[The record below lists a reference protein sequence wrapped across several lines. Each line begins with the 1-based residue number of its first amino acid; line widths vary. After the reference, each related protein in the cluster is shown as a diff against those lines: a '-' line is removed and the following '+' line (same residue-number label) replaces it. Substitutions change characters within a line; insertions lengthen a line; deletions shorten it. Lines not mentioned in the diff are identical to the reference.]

1 MGEEPVD
8 ESFEIA
14 GTRFTRHGRF
24 VEAETHRTPEQQ
36 LEIDS
41 ALAKSRDEAEE
52 CIATATRELEV
63 ELSKYRSFDVLSNL
77 MLVELAANPETYK
90 EWSHQGSQAHVEY
103 ATLLALKGEF
113 RADGDLIIDG
123 PKIEKIQR
131 LLNDVFSS
139 ASWYYLGESADPE
152 KLPDAAAE
160 LRFRTITY
168 GLKVRN
174 PGYGHHLHNILKRLF
189 GHPSVSEW
197 LKTNLGFTVEEA
209 LKLNQ
214 AAATLGEDR
223 LIKRRQI
230 AKREEQSLETAV
242 QQLRQG
248 KPIPERFPEEVVR
261 EYAKLNDEEM
271 QQSLRNRAVWRTL
284 HELGDTM
291 SFTAEE
297 LAEAANVDIAV
308 TQTYLNARSLEFGS
322 VDSQFAMPTPTP
334 PLAQRPFVHHEGS
347 YLVTAP
353 GWLNWG
359 LKDYIEDQ
367 LNPHKPGAV
376 NRNQR
381 LWETYSKLRGEFLEK
396 ASLDLLSNA
405 LPHAAVHR
413 NLKYSVVEAGMSKEA
428 ELDGLILLDRALFLV
443 EAKARSLT
451 DAAQRGAPK
460 SIRTDLRRLVGE
472 AHSQGLRAR
481 TYITGTEEPTFK
493 SDTGETICID
503 RSQIDYIFIVAVT
516 LDPLAVFPPMLHKVA
531 KLGIFTPGELPWAVP
546 IYDLQVICEM
556 LEFPCQLVHFLQRRS
571 RLNELGRMEATDELD
586 WFGHYLIEGLYF
598 EEYSPGLQ
606 IGLLSYTTEFDD
618 YYLYEQGQ
626 RSTPAPKPRQPMP
639 NFMRQLLTE
648 IEKVHP
654 PGYLT
659 GALILLDM
667 SGESRE
673 KFARAAEMQ
682 QRRPRIDGKNH
693 DVTFP
698 CRDMSM
704 GVTVF
709 TTKWLTADEVAA
721 RLATYC
727 HFKKYELQADRWVG
741 FGILSDQPG
750 SFHVYYAQSTPWR
763 FDEATAAALPEF
775 KKQIKA

>member
-1 MGEEPVD
+1 MSEEPD
-8 ESFEIA
+8 TESFEIA

-24 VEAETHRTPEQQ
+24 VEVETDRTPEQQ

-77 MLVELAANPETYK
+77 MLVELAANPEAYK

-189 GHPSVSEW
+189 GHPSISEW

-214 AAATLGEDR
+214 AAAALGEDR
-223 LIKRRQI
+223 LIKRHQI

-248 KPIPERFPEEVVR
+248 KPISGRFPEEDVSQL
-261 EYAKLNDEEM
+261 AKLNDEEM

-322 VDSQFAMPTPTP
+322 VDSQFAMPTPTL
-334 PLAQRPFVHHEGS
+334 PLAQRPFVHHDGH

-353 GWLNWG
+353 SWLNWG

-376 NRNQR
+376 NRDQR
-381 LWETYSKLRGEFLEK
+381 LWNRYSDLRGEFLEK
-396 ASLDLLSNA
+396 ASLELLGNA
-405 LPHAAVHR
+405 LPHAKVYR
-413 NLKYSVVEAGMSKEA
+413 NLKYKEG

-443 EAKARSLT
+443 EAKAGSLT
-451 DAAQRGAPK
+451 DAAQRGAPE
-460 SIRTDLRRLVGE
+460 SIRTGLKKLLGK
-472 AHSQGLRAR
+472 AHCQGLRAR
-481 TYITGTEEPTFK
+481 TYITETEDPTFNLG
-493 SDTGETICID
+493 TGEVVHID
-503 RSQIDYIFIVAVT
+503 PSQVDHIFVVAVT

-531 KLGIFTPGELPWAVP
+531 KLGIFAPGELPWAVP
-546 IYDLQVICEM
+546 IYDLQVICER
-556 LEFPCQLVHFLQRRS
+556 LEFPCQFVHFLQRRS

-586 WFGHYLIEGLYF
+586 WFGHYLTEGLYF
-598 EEYSPGLQ
+598 EEYSPDLQ
-606 IGLLSYTTEFDD
+606 IGLLPYTEGFDD
-618 YYLYEQGQ
+618 YYLYEQG
-626 RSTPAPKPRQPMP
+626 RRRTPAAKPRQPMP
-639 NFMRQLLTE
+639 KYMRQLLRE
-648 IEKVHP
+648 LEEQHP

-673 KFARAAEMQ
+673 EFARVVEK
-682 QRRPRIDGKNH
+682 QRRRSCDDRKNH
-693 DVTFP
+693 DVTLPFK
-698 CRDMSM
+698 DLSM

-709 TTKWLTADEVAA
+709 TTKWLSANELWA
-721 RLATYC
+721 RLETHC
-727 HFKKYELQADRWVG
+727 HFKKYELEADRWAG
-741 FGILSDQPG
+741 FGILADQPG
-750 SFHVYYAQSTPWR
+750 SFHVYCEQSTPWQY
-763 FDEATAAALPEF
+763 DAATSVALQEY
-775 KKQIKA
+775 KQHLKT